1 MRPARLPRRARAP
14 CKRRSPSLK
23 FFYVYVCYVPY
34 LNTRSFLPATPWLGR
49 NHLLSVCCAV
59 LCGWLPLRP
68 KQSLGKRRPTRLQ
81 QGADADKSVLGSS
94 APVRRPPAHRGLTRF
109 VNPHPTQRQR
119 RHTRLTSVAEAHV
132 VGKRCALHHRRC
144 ELLRWPCGAF
154 LVRSAGGGRPPN
166 QLTLPPNQQGLRRA
180 ARTRTRPCS
189 GVLAVAGLSACTGP
203 TQFGARERTVE
214 HGTRTRTVL
223 RS

>member
-1 MRPARLPRRARAP
+1 M
-14 CKRRSPSLK
+14 
-23 FFYVYVCYVPY
+23 
-34 LNTRSFLPATPWLGR
+34 
-49 NHLLSVCCAV
+49 
-59 LCGWLPLRP
+59 
-68 KQSLGKRRPTRLQ
+68 Q

-166 QLTLPPNQQGLRRA
+166 QLTLPPNPRGRA

-189 GVLAVAGLSACTGP
+189 GVLAACRSACTGP
-203 TQFGARERTVE
+203 TQFGARERENTE
-214 HGTRTRTVL
+214 HGRAQCSGPWTRPGRTSSTIESLVAGTDGKQQRKWEDL
-223 RS
+223 AAQLCITLQHVAWSMSGTMAAAHTSSMCGTFYSRWWVMRRSSGTH